1 MDDKLKENETEQI
14 REVRKK
20 LKKIQDVIE
29 IINEQVHSKVRGI

>member
-1 MDDKLKENETEQI
+1 MDDKLKENETKQI

>member
-1 MDDKLKENETEQI
+1 MDDKLKENETKQI

-20 LKKIQDVIE
+20 LKKMQDVIE